1 MHSMH
6 GAGKHRLKEHFLGAY
21 RGAMAAVVK
30 AQFSAS
36 KATAGGRAG
45 ALSLADNEEIFRSL
59 CSEGRL
65 HKYPTY
71 IPGP

>member
-1 MHSMH
+1 MHVS
-6 GAGKHRLKEHFLGAY
+6 GKHRLKEHFLGAY

-36 KATAGGRAG
+36 KATSGGRAG
-45 ALSLADNEEIFRSL
+45 ALSLADNKEIFHSL
-59 CSEGRL
+59 CRDGQL
-65 HKYPTY
+65 HKYFTY